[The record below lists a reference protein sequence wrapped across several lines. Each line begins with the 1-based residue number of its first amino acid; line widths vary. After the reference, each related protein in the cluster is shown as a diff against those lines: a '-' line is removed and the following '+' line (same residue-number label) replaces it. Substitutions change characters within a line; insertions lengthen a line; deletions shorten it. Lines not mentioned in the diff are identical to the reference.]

1 MGLFDSVI
9 KKMDIEQKE
18 VYSVEE
24 SRALTDICLA
34 TMALST
40 YAAACDGEV
49 SIDEYMEAD
58 LNIAAINKEF
68 HLPDTLLH
76 QVKDL
81 SMKHG
86 ITWDEVKNY
95 LDVLSVDTLRSMQNG
110 LKNVVGASD
119 GVNEAEQ
126 KVLNQFDEYIL
137 SR

>member
-1 MGLFDSVI
+1 MSAQTNQFLQDI
-9 KKMDIEQKE
+9 K
-18 VYSVEE
+18 
-24 SRALTDICLA
+24 
-34 TMALST
+34 
-40 YAAACDGEV
+40 V
-49 SIDEYMEAD
+49 SLDEYMEAD

-86 ITWDEVKNY
+86 ITWDEVKDY
-95 LDVLSVDTLRSMQNG
+95 LDVLSVDTLRSMQDG

>member
-1 MGLFDSVI
+1 MGFFDSVI

-18 VYSVEE
+18 TYSVEE

-49 SIDEYMEAD
+49 SLDEYMEAD

-68 HLPDTLLH
+68 HLPDTLLN

-86 ITWDEVKNY
+86 ITWDEVKDY
-95 LDVLSVDTLRSMQNG
+95 LDVLSVDTLRSMQDG